1 MPVKAKYLSRSRENF
16 QFKTD
21 LGLKNIGGLAEL
33 RCSAILLVLVSKFR
47 TCPVKTKYCSLSQH
61 NFPNQDKSW
70 PSLK

>member
-33 RCSAILLVLVSKFR
+33 GLKIQDLSSKDQVLFFVSTQF
-47 TCPVKTKYCSLSQH
+47 S
-61 NFPNQDKSW
+61 KSR
-70 PSLK
+70 